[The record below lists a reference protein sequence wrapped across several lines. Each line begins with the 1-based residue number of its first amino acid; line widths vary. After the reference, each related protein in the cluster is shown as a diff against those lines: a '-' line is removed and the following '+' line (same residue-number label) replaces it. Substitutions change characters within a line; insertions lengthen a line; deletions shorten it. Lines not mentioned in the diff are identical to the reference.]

1 MHDPP
6 VFWGGKRRRHWW
18 IGATIQQTKL
28 NRASFVS
35 RTGCN
40 FSRSCELGNAGIFS
54 RINDR
59 GRDLTSRYL
68 PLRSFLLQFIRRSPF
83 FSQQL
88 NGNRL
93 TNYMY
98 IYIYIYLVS
107 IGKIFIHR
115 SQTPPHLRILQVSK
129 AERIII
135 TFNRKEDT
143 KDFQISCAFPFD

>member
-1 MHDPP
+1 MVRRISRKSYSHALIPFSIMRNNLATPTLRFIIPPGSAISRLSDKSWETKEWSLITRERERMHDPP

-68 PLRSFLLQFIRRSPF
+68 LLRSFLLQFIRRSPF
-83 FSQQL
+83 FL
-88 NGNRL
+88 NNWME
-93 TNYMY
+93 T
-98 IYIYIYLVS
+98 
-107 IGKIFIHR
+107 
-115 SQTPPHLRILQVSK
+115 
-129 AERIII
+129 
-135 TFNRKEDT
+135 D
-143 KDFQISCAFPFD
+143 